1 MKFVYYFTSITSIT
15 SIKPSHTQ
23 TYKGMKDWKDIH
35 GFGCIYMIL
44 GIYLDLFI
52 STENYLS
59 LKLEKHE
66 VLGILGCILFA
77 QQNSDGGGILGPIL
91 FVLQNYLHFW
101 RGEEFLR
108 IYLICTA
115 KYTI

>member
-1 MKFVYYFTSITSIT
+1 
-15 SIKPSHTQ
+15 
-23 TYKGMKDWKDIH
+23 
-35 GFGCIYMIL
+35 MIL

-59 LKLEKHE
+59 LKLEKQE

-115 KYTI
+115 KYAI